1 MERFAGN
8 RARAS
13 SGTRHTPR
21 RLCRG
26 RDAANGPCHRK
37 RLNLWRGSEA
47 VFKDRDIGF
56 LDGWRIV
63 PVAEVVSNGGLVLS
77 KENDGARCQK
87 QL

>member
-1 MERFAGN
+1 MAGQ
-8 RARAS
+8 RS
-13 SGTRHTPR
+13 
-21 RLCRG
+21 
-26 RDAANGPCHRK
+26 
-37 RLNLWRGSEA
+37 